1 MLEQH
6 LLSYAVGIFII
17 FASHIYILYS
27 PNTPLTRMQTHSYMN
42 IVAAMMVAYYFLFK
56 EHYIDF

>member
-27 PNTPLTRMQTHSYMN
+27 PNTPLTSMQTHSYMN

-56 EHYIDF
+56 